1 MQEAIDKVEQWAYVW
16 GVRLSV
22 EKTQT
27 VFFSRRRIEVNTKLR
42 LYGRRL
48 ERVQV
53 FRFLGGHLL
62 PINMV

>member
-1 MQEAIDKVEQWAYVW
+1 MWKRGRNIGYTAKKVQEAIDKVEQWAYDW

-42 LYGRRL
+42 LYGR
-48 ERVQV
+48 
-53 FRFLGGHLL
+53 
-62 PINMV
+62 